1 MIRSISVYGGLLMEQ
16 IKNGETRTM
25 EFKREYSRTILKT
38 VSAFANYYDG
48 QIIIGID
55 DSLKVIGVEDSVSLK
70 LTIENA
76 INDNITP
83 KPYFEIT
90 DDIIEN
96 KNVLILK
103 IFSGENTPYVF
114 NGKAYRRLDTST
126 VAVDRNEYEN
136 LILKGRNLSYDSLPF
151 DEGRLEFQYLNNII
165 RDRLDIGALTTDIM
179 KTLEL
184 MSNRKFNIA
193 AALLS
198 DKNPIINSRIS
209 LIRFEDEY
217 KLNINDRLYLKNI
230 SIIDQYDKSMDFFKK
245 HINIKEVID
254 GAYRKT
260 IEEVPIVAF
269 REALANAIV
278 HRDYM
283 IDSDIRVEFFDD
295 RIEIIS
301 PGGLPPG
308 ITEEEYLDG
317 RISIPRNKIIA
328 NVFLRLGIIERLA
341 TGIRRIK
348 GYYKL
353 YDVSP
358 TFQISPNSIKVIL
371 PKVISNNTMIKENE
385 VNWMNERM
393 NELNDVEIV
402 LLNQF
407 KYKHTLTRKEVEE
420 TIGLK
425 KTQTVQIL
433 NDLIHKGLII
443 RAGRGK
449 DTIYKLV

>member
-1 MIRSISVYGGLLMEQ
+1 MEQ

-48 QIIIGID
+48 QIIFGID
-55 DSLKVIGVEDSVSLK
+55 DFLKVIGVEDPLSLK

-126 VAVDRNEYEN
+126 VAVDKNEYEN
-136 LILKGRNLSYDSLPF
+136 LILRGRNLSYDSLTF
-151 DEGRLEFQYLNNII
+151 DEGKLEFQYFHNII
-165 RDRLDIGALTTDIM
+165 RDRLDIGALTADIM

-184 MSNRKFNIA
+184 MSNKKFNIA

-198 DKNPIINSRIS
+198 DKNPILNSRIS

>member
-1 MIRSISVYGGLLMEQ
+1 MEQ
-16 IKNGETRTM
+16 IKNGETRTI

-38 VSAFANYYDG
+38 VSAFSNYYDG

-55 DSLKVIGVEDSVSLK
+55 DSLKVVGVEDPVSAK

-96 KNVLILK
+96 KKILILK
-103 IFSGENTPYVF
+103 VFSGENTPYVY

-126 VAVDRNEYEN
+126 IAVDKNEYEN
-136 LILKGRNLSYDSLPF
+136 LILKGRNLSYDSLIY
-151 DEGRLEFQYLNNII
+151 DGEDLEFHYLNKLV
-165 RDRLDIGALTTDIM
+165 RDKLDIGILSDDIM

-184 MSNRKFNIA
+184 ISNNKYNIA

-198 DKNPIINSRIS
+198 DKNPISNSRIS

-217 KLNINDRLYLKNI
+217 KLNIKDRVYLKNI
-230 SIIDQYDKSMDFFKK
+230 SIIEQYDKSIEFFNK
-245 HINIKEVID
+245 HINIKEIIQ

-260 IEEVPIVAF
+260 IEEVPLVAF

-278 HRDYM
+278 HREYM
-283 IDSDIRVEFFDD
+283 LDSHIRVEIFDD

-308 ITEEEYLDG
+308 ISEEEYLDG
-317 RISIPRNKIIA
+317 RISIPRNIIIT
-328 NVFLRLGIIERLA
+328 NIFFRLGIIERLA

-348 GYYKL
+348 GYYKS
-353 YDVSP
+353 YNVNP
-358 TFQISPNSIKVIL
+358 EFQVLANSIRVVL
-371 PKVISNNTMIKENE
+371 PKAISDRSLINE
-385 VNWMNERM
+385 SDESFAYERM
-393 NELNDVEIV
+393 NERTNELSHIEIT
-402 LLNQF
+402 LL
-407 KYKHTLTRKEVEE
+407 KKMEAMDSISRKQAEDIV
-420 TIGLK
+420 GLK
-425 KTQTVQIL
+425 KTGTVQIL
-433 NDLIHKGLII
+433 NNLVNKGFII
-443 RAGRGK
+443 RVGRGK
-449 DTIYKLV
+449 DTIYKLL

>member
-1 MIRSISVYGGLLMEQ
+1 MDLIR
-16 IKNGETRTM
+16 NGETRTM

-38 VSAFANYYDG
+38 VSAFSNYYDG
-48 QIIIGID
+48 QIIIGVD
-55 DSLKVIGVEDSVSLK
+55 DSLAIIGVKDLVSLK

-83 KPYFEIT
+83 RPYFEIT
-90 DDIIEN
+90 DDILEN
-96 KNVLILK
+96 KDILILK
-103 IFSGENTPYVF
+103 VFSGENTPYVY

-126 VAVDRNEYEN
+126 VAVDKNEYEN
-136 LILKGRNLSYDSLPF
+136 LILKGRNLSYDSLTF
-151 DEGRLEFQYLNNII
+151 DGDNLEFNYLNNII
-165 RDRLDIGALTTDIM
+165 RDRLDIGVLSTDIM

-184 MSNRKFNIA
+184 ISNNKFNIA

-198 DKNPIINSRIS
+198 DKNPISNSRIT

-217 KLNINDRLYLKNI
+217 KLNIKDRLYLSNI
-230 SIIDQYDKSMDFFKK
+230 SIVEQYDKSMDFFKK
-245 HINIKEVID
+245 HINIKEVIE

-260 IEEVPIVAF
+260 IEEVPLVAF

-278 HRDYM
+278 HREYM
-283 IDSDIRVEFFDD
+283 IDSDIRVEIFDD

-308 ITEEEYLDG
+308 ISEEEYLDG
-317 RISIPRNKIIA
+317 RLSIPRNKIIT
-328 NVFLRLGIIERLA
+328 NIFFRLGIIERLA

-353 YDVSP
+353 YNVSP
-358 TFQISPNSIKVIL
+358 RFHICPNSIKVVL
-371 PKVISNNTMIKENE
+371 PKVIADNISVNESE
-385 VNWMNERM
+385 VNWLYERM
-393 NELNDVEIV
+393 DERIDELNEMEIT
-402 LLNQF
+402 LLKQL
-407 KYKHTLTRKEVEE
+407 KIIHTISRKQAEDIV
-420 TIGLK
+420 GLK

-433 NDLIHKGLII
+433 NDLVNKGLII
-443 RAGRGK
+443 RVGRGK

>member
-1 MIRSISVYGGLLMEQ
+1 MEQ

-48 QIIIGID
+48 QIIFGID
-55 DSLKVIGVEDSVSLK
+55 DFLKVIGVEDPLSLK

-126 VAVDRNEYEN
+126 VAVDKNEYEN
-136 LILKGRNLSYDSLPF
+136 LILRGRNLSYDSLTF
-151 DEGRLEFQYLNNII
+151 DEGKLEFQYFHNII
-165 RDRLDIGALTTDIM
+165 RDRLDIGALTADIM

-184 MSNRKFNIA
+184 MSNKKFNIA

-198 DKNPIINSRIS
+198 DKNPILNSRIS

-278 HRDYM
+278 HREYM

-393 NELNDVEIV
+393 NELNDVEIA

>member
-1 MIRSISVYGGLLMEQ
+1 MDQIR
-16 IKNGETRTM
+16 NGETKTM

-55 DSLKVIGVEDSVSLK
+55 DSLKVIGVEDSVSVK

-96 KNVLILK
+96 KKILILK
-103 IFSGENTPYVF
+103 IFSGESTPYIY
-114 NGKAYRRLDTST
+114 NGKAYRRIDTST
-126 VAVDRNEYEN
+126 VPVDRNEYEN
-136 LILKGRNLSYDSLPF
+136 LILKGRNLSYDSLTF
-151 DEGRLEFQYLNNII
+151 DGEDLEFQYLNNII
-165 RDRLDIGALTTDIM
+165 RDRLDIGALTADIM

-184 MSNRKFNIA
+184 MSNNKFNIA

-198 DKNPIINSRIS
+198 DKNPILNSGIS
-209 LIRFEDEY
+209 LIRFDEES
-217 KLNINDRLYLKNI
+217 KLNIKDRLYLKNI
-230 SIIDQYDKSMDFFKK
+230 SIIEQYDKSMDFFKK
-245 HINIKEVID
+245 HINISEIID
-254 GAYRKT
+254 AAYRKT

-278 HRDYM
+278 HREYM
-283 IDSDIRVEFFDD
+283 VDIDIRVEFFDD

-308 ITEEEYLDG
+308 ISEEEYLDG
-317 RISIPRNKIIA
+317 RISMPRNKIIA
-328 NVFLRLGIIERLA
+328 NIFLRLGIIERLA

-348 GYYKL
+348 GYYKA
-353 YDVSP
+353 YKVSP
-358 TFQISPNSIKVIL
+358 EFYLSPNAIKVVL
-371 PKVISNNTMIKENE
+371 PKIISETMMVKESE
-385 VNWMNERM
+385 SNWANERM
-393 NELNDVEIV
+393 NERSENEII
-402 LLNQF
+402 LINQLEIS
-407 KYKHTLTRKEVEE
+407 HTLSRKQAEDLL
-420 TIGLK
+420 GLK

-433 NDLIHKGLII
+433 NELVKNGIII
-443 RAGRGK
+443 RLGRGK
-449 DTIYKLV
+449 DTIYRLLR

>member
-48 QIIIGID
+48 QIIFGID
-55 DSLKVIGVEDSVSLK
+55 DFLKVIGVEDPLSLK

-126 VAVDRNEYEN
+126 VAVDKNEYEN
-136 LILKGRNLSYDSLPF
+136 LILRGRNLSYDSLTF
-151 DEGRLEFQYLNNII
+151 DEGKLEFQYFHNII
-165 RDRLDIGALTTDIM
+165 RDRLDIGALTADIM

-184 MSNRKFNIA
+184 MSNKKFNIA

-198 DKNPIINSRIS
+198 DKNPILNSRIS